1 MMRSNHHLCRSEG
14 SAKVLLA
21 DSTGFLSH
29 PPPPWLSGPSHG
41 RTPRTPTG
49 SARAWMVHSGRTQR
63 VLARGRP
70 GSDRPGPARARQAP
84 LTALP
89 HSSDTR
95 TTTIGPC
102 TRPRQVSSLCA
113 QSRLHTARTHTPHS
127 TARTGRT
134 MVRGVQRIR
143 HSVPGP
149 HRARLRTRIH
159 AVFKAY
165 LSCPCAKRGPESKP
179 GRHHVVRY
187 GQGRSSPSNQVP
199 GARATA
205 REGTS
210 AGAARL

>member
-1 MMRSNHHLCRSEG
+1 MVTEQTSP
-14 SAKVLLA
+14 
-21 DSTGFLSH
+21 LS
-29 PPPPWLSGPSHG
+29 L
-41 RTPRTPTG
+41 RA
-49 SARAWMVHSGRTQR
+49 SARAWMVHSERTQR
-63 VLARGRP
+63 VLAQGRP
-70 GSDRPGPARARQAP
+70 GSARPGPARARQAP
-84 LTALP
+84 ALDP
-89 HSSDTR
+89 PLM
-95 TTTIGPC
+95 TTTKGPC
-102 TRPRQVSSLCA
+102 PRHRQVSSLCA

-127 TARTGRT
+127 TARTCRT

-143 HSVPGP
+143 HSGPGP
-149 HRARLRTRIH
+149 HRARLRTRTH

-165 LSCPCAKRGPESKP
+165 LSCQRAKRGPESKP